1 LRGKKK
7 VSDPIFVAGPVGQ
20 LEAQIDEI
28 PEAKFV
34 AVLCHPHSQY
44 GGSMHDGVLQIMVAA
59 LNGLGVSTVRF
70 NFRSVGQS
78 EGEFDHGEGEIQ
90 DVLAMS
96 AWAEKRWPGLPLI
109 LGGYSFGA
117 AMSLIAASRIEE
129 KVRKLILIAPPIQ
142 MIESDGA
149 VSIDSCVIVGGR
161 DTIVSA
167 SAAAQ
172 YFKPDQLKLLPQ
184 ADHFFIDSRVE
195 LTEYIHGFMNGA

>member
-1 LRGKKK
+1 M
-7 VSDPIFVAGPVGQ
+7 SDQIFVPGPAGQ
-20 LEAQIDEI
+20 LEAQINES

-44 GGSMHDGVLQIMVAA
+44 GGSMHDGVLDIMVDA
-59 LNGLGVSTVRF
+59 LSGLGVSSVRF

-78 EGEFDHGEGEIQ
+78 DGEFDQGEGEIQ
-90 DVLAMS
+90 DVLAMA
-96 AWAEKRWPGLPLI
+96 AWAENRWPGVPLI

-117 AMSLIAASRIEE
+117 AMSLIAASRIED
-129 KVRKLILIAPPIQ
+129 KVSKLILVAPPIQ
-142 MIESDGA
+142 MMESDA
-149 VSIDSCVIVGGR
+149 ASAIDSCVVVGGR

-184 ADHFFIDSRVE
+184 ADHFFIDARAE
-195 LTEYIHGFMNGA
+195 LTEIIQGFLNGH